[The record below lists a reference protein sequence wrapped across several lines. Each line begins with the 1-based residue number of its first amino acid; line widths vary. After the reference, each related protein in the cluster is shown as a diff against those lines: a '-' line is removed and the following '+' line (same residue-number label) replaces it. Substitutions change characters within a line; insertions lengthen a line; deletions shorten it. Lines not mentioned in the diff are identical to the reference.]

1 MPSNY
6 FILCCPFLLLPSV
19 FPSIRIFSSESPLC
33 IRWPKYWCFSF
44 SISPSNEYSGLI
56 SFRIDWFDLLAIQG
70 TLKILL
76 QHYSSKASILQLSA
90 FFMVQL
96 SHSYL
101 TIGKIIDL
109 TIQTSVGKVMSLL
122 LNTLC
127 RFVMAFFPR
136 SKCLLISWLQR
147 YKQYEKAKRYD
158 TEDELLRLVGAQ
170 YATAEEQRNSFRRN
184 EQAEPKQ
191 NDTQLWV

>member
-1 MPSNY
+1 MIQHSWFNSYGPAHSNMTAG
-6 FILCCPFLLLPSV
+6 
-19 FPSIRIFSSESPLC
+19 
-33 IRWPKYWCFSF
+33 K
-44 SISPSNEYSGLI
+44 
-56 SFRIDWFDLLAIQG
+56 
-70 TLKILL
+70 
-76 QHYSSKASILQLSA
+76 
-90 FFMVQL
+90 
-96 SHSYL
+96 
-101 TIGKIIDL
+101 TIAL
-109 TIQTSVGKVMSLL
+109 MIQTFVSKVMSLL
-122 LNTLC
+122 FNMLS

-147 YKQYEKAKRYD
+147 HKQYEKAKRYD